1 MKTKK
6 KQKKVN
12 SIPEKKAKLPVAI
25 INGMEPERTN
35 GKEST
40 CSKD

>member
-12 SIPEKKAKLPVAI
+12 SPLEKKAKLPFAT
-25 INGMEPERTN
+25 INGKEPERTN

-40 CSKD
+40 CSKH

>member
-12 SIPEKKAKLPVAI
+12 SLPEKNVQFPVAT
-25 INGMEPERTN
+25 INGKEPERTN
-35 GKEST
+35 GMEST
-40 CSKD
+40 YNKH